1 MRVAL
6 MILLGLV
13 IGVIGTANVMNALA
27 ARNPM
32 PKAVMETMGYHM
44 GELKNAMK
52 AKQCDPVKVQHHLA
66 RMESTSSDI
75 MPVFGIDEKTF
86 TDDATQLQN
95 RLQQAVQAAPAT
107 CEALAAAVKPV
118 GETCKSC
125 HQQYR

>member
-32 PKAVMETMGYHM
+32 PKAVMETMGYHL
-44 GELKNAMK
+44 GELKSAIK
-52 AKQCDPVKVQHHLA
+52 AKQCDPVKVRHHLV
-66 RMESTSSDI
+66 RLQSTASDI
-75 MPVFGIDEKTF
+75 TPVFGIDEKTF
-86 TDDATQLQN
+86 TDDALQLQDH
-95 RLQQAVQAAPAT
+95 LQQAVQTAPAT
-107 CEALAAAVKPV
+107 CEALAAAMKPV
-118 GETCKSC
+118 DETCKSC

>member
-13 IGVIGTANVMNALA
+13 IGVIGTVNVMNALA

-32 PKAVMETMGYHM
+32 PKAVMDTMGYHI
-44 GELKNAMK
+44 GELKQALK
-52 AKQCDPVKVQHHLA
+52 AKQCNAPATQHHLA
-66 RMESTSSDI
+66 RLQSTASDI
-75 MPVFGIDEKTF
+75 VPVFGIDEKPF
-86 TDDATQLQN
+86 TDDATQLQT

-107 CEALAAAVKPV
+107 CEALAAAIQPV

>member
-1 MRVAL
+1 MRAAL

-32 PKAVMETMGYHM
+32 PKAVMETMGYHV
-44 GELKNAMK
+44 GELKNAIK

-66 RMESTSSDI
+66 RLESTASDI
-75 MPVFGIDEKTF
+75 TPVFGIDEKAF
-86 TDDATQLQN
+86 TDDAAQLQE
-95 RLQQAVQAAPAT
+95 RLHQAVQAAPAS
-107 CEALAAAVKPV
+107 CAAVAAAIKPV
-118 GETCKSC
+118 GETCQSC

>member
-1 MRVAL
+1 MRAAL

-32 PKAVMETMGYHM
+32 PKAVMETMGYHV
-44 GELKNAMK
+44 GELKNAIK

-66 RMESTSSDI
+66 RLESTASDI
-75 MPVFGIDEKTF
+75 TPVFGIDEKAF
-86 TDDATQLQN
+86 TDDATQLQE
-95 RLQQAVQAAPAT
+95 RLHHAVQAAPAN
-107 CEALAAAVKPV
+107 CEAVAAAIKPV

>member
-13 IGVIGTANVMNALA
+13 IGVIGTVNVMNTLS

-32 PKAVMETMGYHM
+32 PKAVMNTMGYHM
-44 GELKNAMK
+44 GELKNALK
-52 AKQCDPVKVQHHLA
+52 AKQCNAVATQHHLA
-66 RMESTSSDI
+66 RLQSTASDI
-75 MPVFGIDEKTF
+75 VPVFGIDEKTF
-86 TDDATQLQN
+86 TDDASQLQT
-95 RLQQAVQAAPAT
+95 RLQQAVQAAPAS
-107 CEALAAAVKPV
+107 CAALAAAIQPV

>member
-1 MRVAL
+1 MRAAL

-32 PKAVMETMGYHM
+32 PKAVMETMGYHV
-44 GELKNAMK
+44 GELKNAIK

-66 RMESTSSDI
+66 RLASTASDI
-75 MPVFGIDEKTF
+75 TPVFGIDEKTF
-86 TDDATQLQN
+86 TDDAAQLQEH
-95 RLQQAVQAAPAT
+95 LHQAVQAAPAS
-107 CEALAAAVKPV
+107 CEALAAAIKPV

>member
-66 RMESTSSDI
+66 RLQSTATDI
-75 MPVFGIDEKTF
+75 VPVFGIGEKAF
-86 TDDATQLQN
+86 TDDAVQLQN
-95 RLQQAVQAAPAT
+95 RLQQAVRGAPAT

-118 GETCKSC
+118 DETCKSC